1 MLEKYCK
8 NYSGAVIKSV
18 DDIKD
23 LDTLEKVATD
33 INEHVDDINKACDLH
48 LTEAFASA
56 GLDSG
61 SNWRFTGHLAGSHS
75 TMSSRMQDVISQQD
89 RRKLQVSTWTTS
101 REFGICTQ
109 IHQQQTRLHLI
120 QEA

>member
-1 MLEKYCK
+1 MEFNEYNESVKNWTNGILDNYRKDAELTIRYCHELIDYGEKTADLTGD
-8 NYSGAVIKSV
+8 SQ
-18 DDIKD
+18 DISQ
-23 LDTLEKVATD
+23 V
-33 INEHVDDINKACDLH
+33 
-48 LTEAFASA
+48 
-56 GLDSG
+56 
-61 SNWRFTGHLAGSHS
+61 SHS

>member
-1 MLEKYCK
+1 MTSTKLVTY
-8 NYSGAVIKSV
+8 ILQRHLLQQDLTV
-18 DDIKD
+18 DLTGDSQDISQ
-23 LDTLEKVATD
+23 V
-33 INEHVDDINKACDLH
+33 
-48 LTEAFASA
+48 S
-56 GLDSG
+56 S
-61 SNWRFTGHLAGSHS
+61 S

-101 REFGICTQ
+101 RKYGICTQ